1 MLLDKEVTM
10 DLINEI
16 NRNDKNKNAIKLAK
30 ENINAEIISGVQLLI
45 P

>member
-1 MLLDKEVTM
+1 MNLEQ
-10 DLINEI
+10 EI

-30 ENINAEIISGVQLLI
+30 ENINAEIVSGGVQLLI

>member
-1 MLLDKEVTM
+1 M
-10 DLINEI
+10 DLTNEI

-30 ENINAEIISGVQLLI
+30 ENINAEIISGGVQLLI